1 MRHAQGVVSMP
12 VNFHILRRQAKEH
25 VSRRDVL
32 HRRDFRT
39 AMAGQVSSQVA
50 DAMTSLGLAQVL
62 LFDLNPGDTTLAFL
76 RGLILAAFP
85 LLFVG
90 PLAGFV
96 ADRFARQQLLVMGQ
110 LLRAVLTLGAI
121 VAAVTERQVIGYVTF
136 GLLLLV
142 TRVLYTVRATAIP
155 RLVESHQLVA
165 ADSLSLLF
173 SMMAGFVGVAVAAG
187 IERLDVRA
195 VFVVAVALHVASSYL
210 YRQVR
215 VSLGGGH
222 DVATHRDWR
231 AAGAQLR
238 NHKVRFAIA
247 SSCGGKLLLGMSYA
261 CVALVI
267 DARFA
272 IEASG
277 YAAVFGVAGAGTF
290 VGTLTA
296 EWVIERVPRK
306 SVSVLAAVASGL
318 AISGILLVDSFVTAM
333 AAIVVA
339 SFAFQNVRVCN
350 DAAVQSSVDSASL
363 GRVFAAYDVVYNLS
377 FVVGAAAALAIG
389 IDTGYG
395 AVLGA
400 CCVGYAALALA
411 LLFTGSGELRPTVT
425 SRRPAE
431 VHSLMSSTLRV
442 SNTTSPLMAA
452 ATSDGSIA
460 ANSGHSVSTTSASAP
475 KHAPIEVSA

>member
-1 MRHAQGVVSMP
+1 
-12 VNFHILRRQAKEH
+12 
-25 VSRRDVL
+25 
-32 HRRDFRT
+32 
-39 AMAGQVSSQVA
+39 MAGQMSSQVA

-110 LLRAVLTLGAI
+110 LLRAVLTVGAI

-173 SMMAGFVGVAVAAG
+173 SMVAGFVGVAVAAG

-195 VFVVAVALHVASSYL
+195 VFVVAVVLHVASSYL

-215 VSLGGGH
+215 VVLGGGH
-222 DVATHRDWR
+222 DVASRRDWR
-231 AAGAQLR
+231 AAVMQLR

-247 SSCGGKLLLGMSYA
+247 SSGGGKLLLGMSYA

-277 YAAVFGVAGAGTF
+277 YAAVFGVAGAGSF
-290 VGTLTA
+290 LGTLTA

-318 AISGILLVDSFVTAM
+318 AVGGILLVDSFVTAM

-377 FVVGAAAALAIG
+377 FVIGAAAALTVG

-395 AVLGA
+395 VVLGA
-400 CCVGYAALALA
+400 CCVGYAALAVA
-411 LLFTGSGELRPTVT
+411 LLFIGSGELRPTVT

-442 SNTTSPLMAA
+442 SNTTSPFMAA
-452 ATSDGSIA
+452 ATSDGSVS
-460 ANSGHSVSTTSASAP
+460 ANSGHSVSTSSASAP

>member
-1 MRHAQGVVSMP
+1 M
-12 VNFHILRRQAKEH
+12 NFHILRRQAKEH

-32 HRRDFRT
+32 RRRDFRT
-39 AMAGQVSSQVA
+39 AMAGQMSSQVA

-76 RGLILAAFP
+76 RGLLLAAFP

-110 LLRAVLTLGAI
+110 LLRAVFTLGAI
-121 VAAVTERQVIGYVTF
+121 VAAVTERQVVGYVTF

-195 VFVVAVALHVASSYL
+195 VFVVAVVLHVASSYL
-210 YRQVR
+210 YRRVR
-215 VSLGGGH
+215 VALGGGR
-222 DVATHRDWR
+222 DVASHRDWR
-231 AAGAQLR
+231 AAAMQLR

-247 SSCGGKLLLGMSYA
+247 SSGGGKLLLGMSYA

-277 YAAVFGVAGAGTF
+277 YAAVFGVAGAGSF
-290 VGTLTA
+290 LGTLTA

-318 AISGILLVDSFVTAM
+318 AVSGSLLVDSFVTAM

-377 FVVGAAAALAIG
+377 FVIGAAAALTVG

-411 LLFTGSGELRPTVT
+411 LLFIGSGELRPTVT

-452 ATSDGSIA
+452 ATSDGSVS